1 MLNMKNRGNIVKS
14 VNQIKKNHVM
24 LIEINST
31 LTKTYSCLG
40 DHIKT

>member
-1 MLNMKNRGNIVKS
+1 MLNMKNRRNIVKYA
-14 VNQIKKNHVM
+14 NKEEACNM

-31 LTKTYSCLG
+31 LKKSYCCLG